1 MKESLAMDRISKLKC
16 FILIILVPLL
26 IFSTVGGFKILL
38 VNSSSQSYQSNSNLY
53 QVTNILKDINW
64 TNIEVDTKFFSSLG
78 SRVLGYP
85 GCEKAADYIF
95 KKFNQIGLNTTQ
107 QEFQTVAPIDEGSV
121 VYIPSLNKTI
131 KAFALWP
138 RGGIQ
143 EQVVR
148 NLTGKLFYAGSGTFD
163 ELNGV
168 NISNA
173 IVLMN
178 FNSGNNW
185 LNAISLGAKAV
196 IFMQPNSTDKFEAL
210 AKGTSAPLNAVLLY
224 VNKNDGELLKNLSE
238 NHSLVTISSSLVWKK
253 VTGRNIIGK
262 LYGESKS
269 DVIIISAHYDSWS
282 IVPSVSPAAEDA
294 VSIATLLELARV
306 FSSTNLKLQRTIW
319 FVAYSGHWEGTIG
332 PIEFVEHT
340 LLNTSDR
347 VWLQISLD
355 LSSETPFVDFI
366 YFNQIPYM
374 GAVYSYASTLANRFG
389 WIQSIASSELS
400 KISLEEANLH
410 YENVNV
416 TSLNGLVSYNF
427 LSGSYWGTQPD
438 MIYLLDSFPLMQAA
452 GMSIT
457 IRTQYARRMSW
468 LSPLNDYNLINW
480 ENIKPQVMVVASSLY
495 VFSSYPDLGVSYDSI
510 KPTRFAVVGQAPLGF
525 ALLKGTTA
533 VFNFSTGW
541 YTPLSNCVV
550 RLYIYPNI
558 GLETN
563 WPFVYTYALSDRN
576 GRFTFHGLDPLST
589 YTADAWKFD
598 KNGNIEYALDYG
610 YTGTSQGVA
619 GGISNTAFISGT
631 TGSMLIPLFKCVSL
645 SVFRIFDV
653 ERMERWQVPDPRNNF
668 NLFDSTGTTF
678 SIWDANSKSL
688 PVFYSYYLSPGGI
701 ATVFVQKGQ
710 RIVITN
716 TVSGWPQIIL
726 SNSTSEYPEGTGLL
740 VDSNMLLYKTEL
752 MAANDMINTVKSR
765 YKNFEKFDVRNEYLE
780 HLLNASERYLNL
792 AKYSAENNL
801 WSYYY
806 GNISFALNLAY
817 KGYNYVLMPLYGDT
831 SNSVVVLA
839 FFILPFS
846 ILFERAIVRQSSWKR
861 IISILVIASLFF
873 AVFALVHP
881 AFTVMSNATFSILGV
896 GVFLLLIS
904 VILILMGEISELM
917 RSYAVS
923 KLGFHEYRTETLS
936 VLIHTMSTAS
946 ENIRRRPIHSFLAF
960 FTIATFTA
968 GLVALTS
975 TSYTYSTYAVKTNI
989 RPYFQGILIKSGY
1002 GFPPVSTGGGILDV
1016 PLLNL
1021 LQASFSK
1028 DYVVSPRVWLYPQFI
1043 YPLGNVIR
1051 VSKAGDYKNVY
1062 NIVPAAILGISS
1074 EELRIML
1081 SNYSEI
1087 PLSNLSE
1094 SQIILPKTVSDFLN
1108 LKPGDKVYLWGYG
1121 TFTLAGTVAI
1131 STQIFDPDGYPWLPI
1146 DPGFSSTL
1154 TLSSFTYPSGMT
1166 IASIVP
1172 TNLVIMNW
1180 KTALKYGGFISSIA
1194 MIAKTNTN
1202 EGEILETA
1210 KQLVDFSPIQ
1220 TVRTTLVC
1228 TKESAVSM
1236 AKVLNLRF
1244 AGGVYLFTVGIA
1256 LFSILNFMLGT
1267 VTERRREIYA
1277 YQALGI
1283 SPMGALVMFVTEF
1296 ATIALGGVLIGYL
1309 VGLGLDRVFLAL
1321 KMLPAGFYFN
1331 FVSSTVFLSMLV
1343 VVSLTILVSLYPASL
1358 ASRMITPS
1366 LERKWKP
1373 ESKPKGNA
1381 WDLGLPL
1388 MVKEKTEAVG
1398 FLRYAKEYFSEA
1410 GYVGPGYR
1418 VMKIGNVN
1426 PDKLTFDFD
1435 VVLTP
1440 IETGV
1445 TQHVNLYFRMT
1456 SDYRY
1461 QLAIYL
1467 ELVSGDR
1474 SFFESRNYSFL
1485 DALRN
1490 QALLWRSLP
1499 QKERERYISML

>member
-1 MKESLAMDRISKLKC
+1 MKTPFMSRRMLKLKY
-16 FILIILVPLL
+16 FMLIITSLL
-26 IFSTVGGFKILL
+26 IFLSIGGLEKLS
-38 VNSSSQSYQSNSNLY
+38 VNSSSQNYRSSSDLY
-53 QVTNILKDINW
+53 QVTNILKGINW
-64 TNIEVDTKFFSSLG
+64 TNIKIETKFFSSLG

-85 GCEKAADYIF
+85 GCDKAADYIF
-95 KKFNQIGLNTTQ
+95 KRFVQFGLNTTQ
-107 QEFQTVAPIDEGSV
+107 QEFQTVAPIDEGSY
-121 VYIPSLNKTI
+121 VYIPNLNKTI

-148 NLTGKLFYAGSGTFD
+148 NLTGRLFYAGDGTFD
-163 ELNGV
+163 ELNGI
-168 NISNA
+168 NFSDA

-196 IFMQPNSTDKFEAL
+196 IFIEPSETDKFEAL

-224 VNKNDGELLKNLSE
+224 VNKNEGELLKSLSE

-253 VTGRNIIGK
+253 IVGKNVIGK
-262 LYGESKS
+262 LYGESKN
-269 DVIIISAHYDSWS
+269 DVIIVSAHYDSWS
-282 IVPSVSPAAEDA
+282 IVPSISPAAEDA

-306 FSSTNLKLQRTIW
+306 FSSANLKLQRTIW

-332 PIEFVEHT
+332 PVEFVEQN

-347 VWLQISLD
+347 IWLQISID

-400 KISLEEANLH
+400 KISLNEANLQ
-410 YENVNV
+410 YKNINAS
-416 TSLNGLVSYNF
+416 SLNDLVSYNF

-438 MIYLLDSFPLMQAA
+438 MLYLLDSFPLMQAA

-457 IRTQYARRMSW
+457 IRTQYARRMNW
-468 LSPLNDYNLINW
+468 LSPINDYNLINW
-480 ENIKPQVMVVASSLY
+480 ENIKPQVVVVASTLY
-495 VFSSYPDLGVSYDSI
+495 VFSSYRDLGTSYDSI
-510 KPTRFAVVGQAPLGF
+510 KPVRFAVVGQAPLGF
-525 ALLKGTTA
+525 ATLKVTTA

-541 YTPLSNCVV
+541 YTPLPNSIV

-558 GLETN
+558 GLETF
-563 WPFVYTYALSDRN
+563 WPFVYMYALSDEN
-576 GRFTFHGLDPLST
+576 GSSTFHGLDPLST

-598 KNGNIEYALDYG
+598 KSGNIEYALDYG
-610 YTGTSQGVA
+610 YTGTSQGVS
-619 GGISNTAFISGT
+619 GGISNTVFLSGT
-631 TGSMLIPLFKCVSL
+631 KGNMLIPLFKCVSL
-645 SVFRIFDV
+645 SVFRIFDI

-668 NLFDSTGTTF
+668 NLFDSTGFTF

-710 RIVITN
+710 RVVITN

-726 SNSTSEYPEGTGLL
+726 SNSTSEYPDGAGLI
-740 VDSNMLLYKTEL
+740 VNNNTLLYETEL

-765 YKNFEKFDVRNEYLE
+765 YKNFEKFEVRNEYLE
-780 HLLNASERYLNL
+780 YLLNASEKHLSL
-792 AKYSAENNL
+792 AKYSAKNKL
-801 WSYYY
+801 WGYYY
-806 GNISFALNLAY
+806 GNVSFALNFAY

-831 SNSVVVLA
+831 SNSVVILA

-846 ILFERAIVRQSSWKR
+846 VLFERAIVRQSSWKR
-861 IISILVIASLFF
+861 IIAILMIAGLFF
-873 AVFALVHP
+873 AIFALVHP

-904 VILILMGEISELM
+904 VILILLGEISELM
-917 RSYAVS
+917 RSYAIS
-923 KLGFHEYRTETLS
+923 KIGFHEYRTETLS

-975 TSYTYSTYAVKTNI
+975 TSYTYSTYAVKTGI

-1002 GFPPVSTGGGILDV
+1002 GFPPISVGGGILDL

-1028 DYVVSPRVWLYPQFI
+1028 NYVVSPRVWLYPQFI
-1043 YPLGNVIR
+1043 YPMGNVIK
-1051 VSKAGDYKNVY
+1051 VSKAGDYKNAY
-1062 NIVPAAILGISS
+1062 NIVPAAILGISN

-1081 SNYSEI
+1081 SNYSET

-1094 SQIILPKTVSDFLN
+1094 SQIILPKTVADFLN

-1121 TFTLAGTVAI
+1121 NFTLAGTVTI

-1166 IASIVP
+1166 IQSIVP

-1202 EGEILETA
+1202 EDEILETA

-1228 TKESAVSM
+1228 TKESTVSM
-1236 AKVLNLRF
+1236 AKILNLRF
-1244 AGGVYLFTVGIA
+1244 AGGLYLFTIGIA

-1309 VGLGLDRVFLAL
+1309 IGLGLDRIFIMLR
-1321 KMLPAGFYFN
+1321 MLPSGFYFN
-1331 FVSSTVFLSMLV
+1331 FVSSTVFLSMLITV
-1343 VVSLTILVSLYPASL
+1343 GLTILVSLYPASL
-1358 ASRMITPS
+1358 ASRLITPS

-1373 ESKPKGNA
+1373 ESRPKGNT

-1388 MVKEKTEAVG
+1388 MVKEKTEAIG

-1410 GYVGPGYR
+1410 GYIGPGYR
-1418 VMKIGNVN
+1418 VMKIGNIDAN
-1426 PDKLTFDFD
+1426 KLTFDFD

-1445 TQHVNLYFRMT
+1445 SQHVNLYFRLT

-1474 SFFESRNYSFL
+1474 SFFESRNYNFL

-1490 QALLWRSLP
+1490 QVLLWKSLSP
-1499 QKERERYISML
+1499 KEREKYISVP